1 MRIWQVLSTVLF
13 YRLTVASQPI
23 QESNDEDGIRILC
36 GF

>member
-23 QESNDEDGIRILC
+23 QESNDGDGIRTLC
-36 GF
+36 GL